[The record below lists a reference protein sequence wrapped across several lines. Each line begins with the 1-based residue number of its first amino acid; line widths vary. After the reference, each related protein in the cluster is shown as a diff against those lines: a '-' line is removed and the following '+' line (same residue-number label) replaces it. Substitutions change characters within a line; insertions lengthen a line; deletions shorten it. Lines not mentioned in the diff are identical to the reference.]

1 MRKFGVPP
9 KPMPTLEIHNRTG
22 QFVKLEPHALWIIGN
37 NGRVDVRRDGRRFL
51 IVDAADNFEGIG
63 LAGGSRRPAAPPRVR
78 HARLADTVPGVSDLQ
93 AIAESYQRI
102 DSHLGDLR
110 DSCDAAGEADERDR
124 VAREQ
129 ELNHQAYFVLAWGQ
143 LETDIDQACRAA
155 IRHAQSH
162 EDWRYR
168 RAWSLY
174 NPDDRRLSGLSFEN
188 RLTLVL
194 EKGSG
199 E

>member
-1 MRKFGVPP
+1 M
-9 KPMPTLEIHNRTG
+9 
-22 QFVKLEPHALWIIGN
+22 
-37 NGRVDVRRDGRRFL
+37 
-51 IVDAADNFEGIG
+51 
-63 LAGGSRRPAAPPRVR
+63 
-78 HARLADTVPGVSDLQ
+78 SDLQ
-93 AIAESYQRI
+93 AIAASYERI
-102 DSHLGDLR
+102 DSFLGDLR

-129 ELNHQAYFVLAWGQ
+129 ELNDQAWFVLAWGQ
-143 LETDIDQACRAA
+143 LETDIDDACRDA

-162 EDWRYR
+162 ADWRYH

-199 E
+199 EWKRTMQLYNVRNQIAHGTLLSERIDVSSEIQDFFRIQSSLARD

>member
-1 MRKFGVPP
+1 M
-9 KPMPTLEIHNRTG
+9 
-22 QFVKLEPHALWIIGN
+22 
-37 NGRVDVRRDGRRFL
+37 
-51 IVDAADNFEGIG
+51 
-63 LAGGSRRPAAPPRVR
+63 
-78 HARLADTVPGVSDLQ
+78 SDLQ
-93 AIAESYQRI
+93 AIAASYERL
-102 DSHLGDLR
+102 DRFLGDLR
-110 DSCDAAGEADERDR
+110 DGRDAVGEDDERDR

-129 ELNHQAYFVLAWGQ
+129 ELNDQAWFVLAWGQ
-143 LETDIDQACRAA
+143 LETDIDDACREA
-155 IRHAQSH
+155 IRHAQAH

-199 E
+199 EWKRAMQLYNVRNQIAHGTLLSERIDVSSEIQDFFRIRSSLARE

>member
-1 MRKFGVPP
+1 M
-9 KPMPTLEIHNRTG
+9 
-22 QFVKLEPHALWIIGN
+22 
-37 NGRVDVRRDGRRFL
+37 
-51 IVDAADNFEGIG
+51 
-63 LAGGSRRPAAPPRVR
+63 
-78 HARLADTVPGVSDLQ
+78 SDLQ
-93 AIAESYQRI
+93 AIVTSYERI
-102 DSHLGDLR
+102 DRFLGNLR
-110 DSCDAAGEADERDR
+110 DSCAAAGEDDERDR
-124 VAREQ
+124 VARER
-129 ELNHQAYFVLAWGQ
+129 ELNDQAWFVLAWGQ
-143 LETDIDQACRAA
+143 LETEIGDACRDA

-199 E
+199 EWKRAMQFYNVRNQIAHGTLLSERIDVSSEIQEFFRIQSSLARD

>member
-1 MRKFGVPP
+1 MR
-9 KPMPTLEIHNRTG
+9 
-22 QFVKLEPHALWIIGN
+22 A
-37 NGRVDVRRDGRRFL
+37 
-51 IVDAADNFEGIG
+51 
-63 LAGGSRRPAAPPRVR
+63 RVR
-78 HARLADTVPGVSDLQ
+78 HARVAETDPAVSDLQ
-93 AIAESYQRI
+93 AIVASYERI
-102 DSHLGDLR
+102 DRFLGNLR
-110 DSCDAAGEADERDR
+110 DSRAAAGEDDERDR
-124 VAREQ
+124 VARER
-129 ELNHQAYFVLAWGQ
+129 ELNDQAWFVLAWGQ
-143 LETDIDQACRAA
+143 LETDIDDACRDA

-199 E
+199 EWKRAMQFYNVRNKIAHGNLLSERIDVSSEIEEFFRIRASLIRN